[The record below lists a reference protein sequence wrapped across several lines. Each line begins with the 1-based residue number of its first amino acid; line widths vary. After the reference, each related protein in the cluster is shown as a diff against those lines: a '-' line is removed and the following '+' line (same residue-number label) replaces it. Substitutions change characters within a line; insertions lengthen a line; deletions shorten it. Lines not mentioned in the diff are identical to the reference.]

1 MQQQTGPWYNSG
13 TAADYPQQVS
23 DCTSWVLPSPI
34 SWCHSEVQP
43 PLVGRCC
50 SSTEGGHSWFVYADQ
65 DSQKHTQIQDLTH
78 NVHQD
83 FLFKR
88 KKKIN
93 PALGHMLS
101 ALTLEMIPVYLI
113 AEFKSTKSP
122 NEKP

>member
-1 MQQQTGPWYNSG
+1 MCIKIFY
-13 TAADYPQQVS
+13 
-23 DCTSWVLPSPI
+23 LK
-34 SWCHSEVQP
+34 E
-43 PLVGRCC
+43 
-50 SSTEGGHSWFVYADQ
+50 
-65 DSQKHTQIQDLTH
+65 
-78 NVHQD
+78 
-83 FLFKR
+83 